1 MHANTSTLLDHIL
14 TNVKDKTS
22 QAGVIDV
29 GLSDHQ
35 LIVCTRKV
43 VKNKFGIHKSI
54 KTRSMKHYTQATFI
68 EELEKTKVPDYSQFD
83 DVHLAYSHFSDTV
96 LSAIEKIA
104 PIKTVRIKNRN
115 QEWFDSDVSEK
126 ISTRDKL
133 FRKYKKS
140 KLHVDKEIYVTAR
153 NSAHSLILKKKK

>member
-1 MHANTSTLLDHIL
+1 MKQLITEPTRINENTSTLLDHIL

-35 LIVCTRKV
+35 LIFCTRKV

-68 EELEKTKVPDYSQFD
+68 EELEKTKFPDYSQFD
-83 DVHLAYSHFSDTV
+83 DVHLAY
-96 LSAIEKIA
+96 LSLFGYSFICY
-104 PIKTVRIKNRN
+104 RKNCSYK
-115 QEWFDSDVSEK
+115 DSEN
-126 ISTRDKL
+126 
-133 FRKYKKS
+133 KKP
-140 KLHVDKEIYVTAR
+140 
-153 NSAHSLILKKKK
+153 